1 MLIHLSQSSFQYDG
15 DHLASTGTTWQNQLH
30 LLRPRAAHRLKPRLL
45 PLLAK
50 LLNSSPRR
58 AGVHLV
64 EKQLHLFGPRAPICT
79 LGLHLGLHLAEVTPT
94 FWEKSHLGLH
104 LVPSGSTWGSTWQ
117 KQIHQGLHLAPS
129 GSSLPQ
135 THSCFRSLNSSI
147 FHQQSVLAR
156 P

>member
-1 MLIHLSQSSFQYDG
+1 MLATPSGPSTFKAGVPIHLSHSSFQYDG
-15 DHLASTGTTWQNQLH
+15 DHLASTGTTWQKQLH

-79 LGLHLGLHLAEVTPT
+79 LGLHLGLHLAEVTPP
-94 FWEKSHLGLH
+94 FWEKSHMLPFVKDKMTVFTFFTLCR
-104 LVPSGSTWGSTWQ
+104 LLIPSAKWRA
-117 KQIHQGLHLAPS
+117 LE
-129 GSSLPQ
+129 
-135 THSCFRSLNSSI
+135 
-147 FHQQSVLAR
+147 
-156 P
+156 